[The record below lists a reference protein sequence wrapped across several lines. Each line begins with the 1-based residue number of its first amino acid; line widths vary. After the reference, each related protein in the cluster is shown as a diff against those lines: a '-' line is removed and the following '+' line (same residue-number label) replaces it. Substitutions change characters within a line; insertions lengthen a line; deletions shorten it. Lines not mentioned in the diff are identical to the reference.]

1 MVNDMDDRRVILETD
16 RLQLREMGMSDLA
29 ALSVMLQ
36 DEKVMYAYN
45 GAFND
50 EETVAWMQKQLRRYG
65 EYGFGLWGMFDRV
78 SDEMIGQ
85 CGITMQ
91 EYKAMLVPEIG
102 YLLAYEHWHKGYA
115 TEAAMACR
123 EYGFEKLHFD
133 ALYSIIRDTNVASQ
147 NVALRNGMKP
157 VDTIVKNY
165 RGAVMPHLVFC
176 VERESVKM

>member
-1 MVNDMDDRRVILETD
+1 MDDRRVILETD

-91 EYKAMLVPEIG
+91 EYKAMLVTRLAICLPISIG
-102 YLLAYEHWHKGYA
+102 IKVTLRKRPWPAGS
-115 TEAAMACR
+115 M
-123 EYGFEKLHFD
+123 D
-133 ALYSIIRDTNVASQ
+133 
-147 NVALRNGMKP
+147 LRNCILKLYIPLSAILTWLPKMW
-157 VDTIVKNY
+157 
-165 RGAVMPHLVFC
+165 RFVMG
-176 VERESVKM
+176 